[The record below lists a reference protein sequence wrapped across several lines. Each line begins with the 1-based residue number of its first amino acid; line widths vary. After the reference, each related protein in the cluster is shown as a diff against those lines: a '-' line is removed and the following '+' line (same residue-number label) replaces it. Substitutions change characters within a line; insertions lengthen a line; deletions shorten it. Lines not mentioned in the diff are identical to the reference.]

1 MRGMSNV
8 GQTDHLP
15 QIPYQG
21 TLSDKT
27 LHAKQ
32 RLHPLYDCLSA
43 TVELRLRS
51 GDGHAAL
58 V

>member
-1 MRGMSNV
+1 MSNV